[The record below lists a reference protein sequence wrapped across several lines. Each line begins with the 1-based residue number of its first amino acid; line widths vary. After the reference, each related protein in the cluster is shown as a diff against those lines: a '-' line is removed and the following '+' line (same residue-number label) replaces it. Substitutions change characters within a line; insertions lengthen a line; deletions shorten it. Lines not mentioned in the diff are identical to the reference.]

1 MVLSALLRVLAFV
14 LLITF
19 LVSFGGRL
27 LGIRQSWLRALVA
40 SGLGLLIGSLLAL
53 AVAPQTPVPYPLFF
67 VFAILLPA
75 LLASMA
81 VSVLLELLAR
91 PGPLVRIQGRLAT
104 VPHPLRSLRRWSVR
118 RRRYTHITWLAAR
131 HGLVPLLFGG
141 KQAIPDGTA
150 SAGTPRLMRN
160 LRDALQEAGGV
171 FIKLGQVLSTRSD
184 LLPAALLA
192 ELATLQDAVMLVPQA
207 EMEAWLTSE
216 LGAAPTSLFA
226 EFTWEPVAAASIAQ
240 VYRARLASG
249 ESVAVKVQRP
259 GIEALMEGDL
269 DILLRLAR
277 LVESNTAWGR
287 EFRALDMAQGFA
299 VSLREELDFRVEAR
313 NIATVT
319 AALEATKTKAVRIPT
334 VYTSLSTDRVLVTEW
349 FDGKS
354 VRDAGPLL
362 EELGLERIALARD
375 LLDALLGQVMREG
388 TFHADPHPGNVLVL
402 RSGQLGL
409 LDFGSVGRIDP
420 LQQAALRGILGAMQR
435 RDAAELR
442 IALLELAAETPADTN
457 DELLERALAHFM
469 AQRLGSGME
478 LGAAMFSELFTLLLQ
493 FDIAFP
499 PEIGAVFRAVMTL
512 EGTLRVLSPG
522 FQIMD
527 EARTLAMRWMREGLT
542 PSSLGKAVTDEL
554 QALLPILRRLP
565 RRLDRITEALE
576 RGSLSANVRL
586 FADTRDARLISTL
599 VSRAILALLG
609 AAIGL
614 MSVLLLGASGGPVL
628 IAPISL
634 FQALGYLGLCVSL
647 VLILRVVIA
656 LVRDRLV

>member
-1 MVLSALLRVLAFV
+1 MVFDVLLRVLAFV

-27 LGIRQSWLRALVA
+27 LGIRQSWVRALVA

-104 VPHPLRSLRRWSVR
+104 VPHPLRSLRRWAVR
-118 RRRYTHITWLAAR
+118 RRRYSHITWLAAR

-141 KQAIPDGTA
+141 RQATPDA
-150 SAGTPRLMRN
+150 ETPRLIRN
-160 LRDALQEAGGV
+160 LREALEEAGGV
-171 FIKLGQVLSTRSD
+171 FVKLGQMLSTRSD
-184 LLPAALLA
+184 LLPPVVLA
-192 ELATLQDAVMLVPQA
+192 ELTMLQDAAVLVPRA
-207 EMEAWLTSE
+207 EMETWLTSE
-216 LGAAPTSLFA
+216 LGAAPASLFA
-226 EFTWEPVAAASIAQ
+226 DFDWEPVAGASIAQ
-240 VYRARLASG
+240 VYRARLLSG
-249 ESVAVKVQRP
+249 EPVAVKVQRP
-259 GIEALMEGDL
+259 GIAALMEGDL
-269 DILLRLAR
+269 DIMLRLAR
-277 LVESNTAWGR
+277 LVESNTTWGR
-287 EFRALDMAQGFA
+287 EFRVLDMAQGFA
-299 VSLREELDFRVEAR
+299 ASLREELDFRVEAR
-313 NIATVT
+313 NIATVS
-319 AALEATKTKAVRIPT
+319 AAIGATKIVHIPT
-334 VYTSLSTDRVLVTEW
+334 VYTSLSTGRVLLMEW

-354 VRDAGPLL
+354 VRDASSLL

-388 TFHADPHPGNVLVL
+388 TFHADPHPGNVIVL
-402 RSGQLGL
+402 RTGQLGL
-409 LDFGSVGRIDP
+409 LDFGSVGRINP
-420 LQQAALRGILGAMQR
+420 LQQVALRSILGAMQR

-442 IALLELAAETPADTN
+442 IALLDLATETPADMN
-457 DELLERALAHFM
+457 DELLERALANFM

-478 LGAAMFSELFTLLLQ
+478 LGAAMFSEMFALLLQ
-493 FDIAFP
+493 FGIAFP

-527 EARTLAMRWMREGLT
+527 EARALAMRWIREGLA
-542 PSSLGKAVTDEL
+542 PSSLGKTVTDEL

-565 RRLDRITEALE
+565 RRLDRITEAVE
-576 RGSLSANVRL
+576 RGSLSVNVRL
-586 FADTRDARLISTL
+586 FADARDARLISAL
-599 VSRAILALLG
+599 VSRAILAVLG

-614 MSVLLLGASGGPVL
+614 MSVLLLGAAGGPVL

>member
-1 MVLSALLRVLAFV
+1 MVFDVLLRVLAFV

-27 LGIRQSWLRALVA
+27 LGIRQSWVRALVA

-104 VPHPLRSLRRWSVR
+104 VPHPLRSLRRWAVR
-118 RRRYTHITWLAAR
+118 RRRYSHITWLAAR

-141 KQAIPDGTA
+141 RQATPDA
-150 SAGTPRLMRN
+150 ETPRLIRN
-160 LRDALQEAGGV
+160 LREALEEAGGV
-171 FIKLGQVLSTRSD
+171 FVKLGQMLSTRSD
-184 LLPAALLA
+184 LLPPVVLA
-192 ELATLQDAVMLVPQA
+192 ELAMLQDAAVLVPRA
-207 EMEAWLTSE
+207 EMETWLTSE
-216 LGAAPTSLFA
+216 LGAAPASLFA
-226 EFTWEPVAAASIAQ
+226 DFDWEPVAGASIAQ
-240 VYRARLASG
+240 VYRARLLSG
-249 ESVAVKVQRP
+249 EPVAVKVQRP
-259 GIEALMEGDL
+259 GIAALMEGDL
-269 DILLRLAR
+269 DIMLRLAR
-277 LVESNTAWGR
+277 LVESNTTWGR
-287 EFRALDMAQGFA
+287 EFRVLDMAQGFA
-299 VSLREELDFRVEAR
+299 ASLREELDFRVEAR
-313 NIATVT
+313 NIAAVS
-319 AALEATKTKAVRIPT
+319 AAIVATKIVHIPT
-334 VYTSLSTDRVLVTEW
+334 VYTSLSTGRVLLMEW

-354 VRDAGPLL
+354 VRDASSLL

-388 TFHADPHPGNVLVL
+388 TFHADPHPGNVIVL
-402 RSGQLGL
+402 RTGQLGL
-409 LDFGSVGRIDP
+409 LDFGSVGRINP
-420 LQQAALRGILGAMQR
+420 LQQVALRSILGAMQR

-442 IALLELAAETPADTN
+442 IALLDLATETPADMN
-457 DELLERALAHFM
+457 DELLERALANFM

-478 LGAAMFSELFTLLLQ
+478 LGAAMFSEMFALLLQ
-493 FDIAFP
+493 FGIAFP

-527 EARTLAMRWMREGLT
+527 EARALAMRWIREGLA
-542 PSSLGKAVTDEL
+542 PSSLGKTVTDEL

-565 RRLDRITEALE
+565 RRLDRITEAVE
-576 RGSLSANVRL
+576 RGSLSVNVRL
-586 FADTRDARLISTL
+586 FADARDARLISTL
-599 VSRAILALLG
+599 VSRAILAVLG

-614 MSVLLLGASGGPVL
+614 MSVLLLGAAGGPVL